1 MNSVN
6 IPLTLLLFLLPFT
19 TPGVVNSGPFVHS
32 TNGSPNGCPIFQCTT
47 TGSNRIS
54 SDRAINVGTSK
65 PQLLWSR
72 TGATFQSLSQNGC
85 VANSINIICGPERVT
100 TNKTIKTIN
109 SAKNVTASTVV
120 SSLDRF
126 GNITFQLDVGPS
138 LSDPRNSPSI
148 AIMDSKSNF
157 FWNDAAHIFLGS
169 PSGQILWKNT
179 FEDPLVFGD
188 FYSSTITTGTPDAPY
203 EVIVIAMKNGFMFSY
218 NTEGVPVAG
227 KIRYDGYSR
236 FFFFFFFFFFVF
248 CPFFNCIM
256 FVC

>member
-100 TNKTIKTIN
+100 TNKTIKTMCCSKKYQIDGQPHRFVDKK
-109 SAKNVTASTVV
+109 STKTLLAAS
-120 SSLDRF
+120 R
-126 GNITFQLDVGPS
+126 TFLT
-138 LSDPRNSPSI
+138 DPKPPKTL
-148 AIMDSKSNF
+148 AEPKF
-157 FWNDAAHIFLGS
+157 
-169 PSGQILWKNT
+169 
-179 FEDPLVFGD
+179 
-188 FYSSTITTGTPDAPY
+188 
-203 EVIVIAMKNGFMFSY
+203 
-218 NTEGVPVAG
+218 
-227 KIRYDGYSR
+227 
-236 FFFFFFFFFFVF
+236 
-248 CPFFNCIM
+248 
-256 FVC
+256 